1 MNLSGL
7 NSLMLAP
14 RNTTTVGASP
24 QLPFS
29 SPIGRVQT
37 RLSNTVL
44 NTKSSP
50 EILRHPSVDA
60 MASSP
65 QKNAEIPPPQLNCR
79 FYASNPEFFNQA
91 DLDQRW
97 TVLKEYLTNAT
108 LQEQEI
114 LEVLRSGILQ
124 TDTGKAISGLFESA
138 FIRSIRSRGSLS
150 ETRQNTIVDAL
161 CHLPPGQWQAA
172 FGEQA
177 RCTCEYRADG
187 VMTLIQSRL
196 DASSD
201 ELRQQIAVKQ
211 RLSNAQLDV
220 IEELT
225 SELRQYIRAD
235 NAALFTAWD
244 TLKQDCEMRSSPK
257 DALEHLEALIA
268 ELRDPPIDGRK
279 RWNDHVIHK
288 VEAVRDQLKP
298 DYRGGLARPEKER
311 PVELISL
318 RFFNTPKPV
327 LTGLAEFSLLNALQ
341 GFERHANFY
350 TNVTTTGPQIPDG
363 LIGKLLYACN
373 ALDTFGAL
381 RLDSGHI
388 STAGPGPKPS
398 ANAWKNGESDF
409 FRSPLT
415 PDPEQPQADA
425 MDPLAGVGQFAAQ
438 VDELLNR
445 FFRNAVPWDSAH
457 AQEEVE
463 LETML
468 EPFGETPYQPTTT
481 GLPPDTFT
489 RISADM
495 EVLKEQLGNW
505 LSRMSSSLL
514 GTGAAVLS
522 RTGDLI
528 EQNPGKAVGMFAAY
542 MAVSNFYAS
551 WFLPEP
557 EEAGDPLQGV
567 HIHPDPV
574 PDEGAMA
581 HEYAIEGIED
591 IFELFPV
598 FAAEVKQLINKTSY
612 EVPTDDPE
620 LIEKLEELLRQPVP
634 GHPNVTYGDYLDE
647 ITVGAKIDAH
657 DEFEADDVSDLKVKP
672 VVTTETR
679 LFVADKPAH
688 VIRTRSVDEGLGMF
702 SNVQTSE
709 SGVEA
714 HSYAHL
720 LIHAGQRT
728 ADAEVGIGPGEE
740 FVPGFTISQVAST
753 FKDDFAEM
761 QILLDSSLYILSE
774 VEKLVSESDISD
786 HLKRTTT
793 ATSTFRVEYVTPLP
807 IGKHVD
813 IFQEHIRDERFT
825 LAGLMAGQHDKA
837 KKDLERMT
845 VHWPS
850 GYTQHFK
857 DAVKNIN
864 LAAEHNKRLDR
875 MLWKPHTYKLWKA
888 AFDVNLKK
896 LLTEYLESPAASED
910 AINIIKSFLKGET
923 RVRPIAIKNG
933 AFSDEFH
940 VSDAV
945 FLTSKGKR
953 TEGLFVFLGGNA
965 TVIESP
971 VELFREGG
979 KSIEEFPQL
988 SSELSKRIPLKILL
1002 GRDDDDFKYSQGR
1015 SVWSH
1020 GIDYKWPY
1028 EPIVIGRIDGPNHY
1042 REQYDVFKVLFYSA
1056 TVKARDNM
1064 DTRTSTWDERF
1075 IDKLL
1080 DVLADTLRYCAILSG
1095 LPGAPTAGLAFLL
1108 GAGASAVKY
1117 TQGELNDDPSEGNR
1131 LKAAAIKGLVT
1142 QIAAPYIGQVFG
1154 KVPNEAELFR
1164 ITLKVYQLLKLSQDL
1179 PKEITQFF
1187 PEYGHHSTP
1196 LELSA
1201 KHFEKWIAPRVKN
1214 PLLVQEKLTRKF
1226 TNKRVSARLKSL
1238 GKKGPEAAQRLMD
1251 RSRVLYFSGPKE
1263 GFVYRGFT
1271 LCGDLRSP
1279 QEVFAQ
1285 GFKMNAP
1292 VNNIQDINGMNANS
1306 GVDSGL
1312 KASGYYDNNGM
1323 GAFHQ
1328 GGKSGG
1334 YTYLIDGRAMNG
1346 YDVARNR
1353 NWQADS
1359 GSRTGNDP
1367 YQIVYAQ
1374 DIPGSMILGA
1384 YDSAGKFIPNQS
1396 ALNRAIGKSS
1406 PGSSADEIPFPLAPL
1421 VHANNATQTPLKPQ
1435 AY

>member
-1 MNLSGL
+1 MNLPGP
-7 NSLMLAP
+7 NNLMLAP

-29 SPIGRVQT
+29 NPIGRLQT
-37 RLSNTVL
+37 RLSSTVL
-44 NTKSSP
+44 NTESSP
-50 EILRHPSVDA
+50 ETLRHPSSDV
-60 MASSP
+60 MASSS
-65 QKNAEIPPPQLNCR
+65 QKNAEIPQPQLDCR
-79 FYASNPEFFNQA
+79 FYASNPEFVNQA
-91 DLDQRW
+91 DLDEQW
-97 TVLKEYLTNAT
+97 TALKEYLTSAT

-114 LEVLRSGILQ
+114 FEVLRSGILQ

-138 FIRSIRSRGSLS
+138 FIRSIRSRGSLGES
-150 ETRQNTIVDAL
+150 RQNTIVDAL

-177 RCTCEYRADG
+177 RFTSEHRADG
-187 VMTLIQSRL
+187 VTTFIQSRL
-196 DASSD
+196 DASSE
-201 ELRQQIAVKQ
+201 ELRQKIAGKQ

-235 NAALFTAWD
+235 NEGLFTAWD

-268 ELRDPPIDGRK
+268 ELRDLPIDGRK

-298 DYRGGLARPEKER
+298 DYQGGLARPEKER

-557 EEAGDPLQGV
+557 EEAVDPLRGLD
-567 HIHPDPV
+567 IHTEPA
-574 PDEGAMA
+574 PDEEAVA

-591 IFELFPV
+591 LFEIFPE
-598 FAAEVKQLINKTSY
+598 FAAEVKKLISKTDYSNP
-612 EVPTDDPE
+612 VDDPE
-620 LIEKLEELLRQPVP
+620 LVEKLEALSLRPVP
-634 GHPNVTYGDYLDE
+634 GDPDVIYRDYLYE
-647 ITVGAKIDAH
+647 IIGQAKLDAH
-657 DEFEADDVSDLKVKP
+657 EEFEADAISKSAVETP
-672 VVTTETR
+672 VYAETK
-679 LFVADKPAH
+679 LFVADKASH
-688 VIRTRSVDEGLGMF
+688 AIEKRSLDFGGDMLL
-702 SNVQTSE
+702 NLIP
-709 SGVEA
+709 GVA
-714 HSYAHL
+714 AARPL
-720 LIHAGQRT
+720 ARLIIHAGQRSS
-728 ADAEVGIGPGEE
+728 DAEISIGPGEE
-740 FVPGFTISQVAST
+740 IAPGFTISQAART
-753 FKDDFAEM
+753 FVDDFVEL
-761 QILLDSSLYILSE
+761 QILLDSSLFILSE

-786 HLKRTTT
+786 HLKKTTT

-813 IFQEHIRDERFT
+813 IFQAHIRDERFT

-910 AINIIKSFLKGET
+910 AIKIIKSFLKGET

-933 AFSDEFH
+933 GFSDEFH

-945 FLTSKGKR
+945 FLTSEGKR

-1002 GRDDDDFKYSQGR
+1002 GRDEDDFKYSQGR

-1028 EPIVIGRIDGPNHY
+1028 DPIIIGRKDGPNHY
-1042 REQYDVFKVLFYSA
+1042 GEQYDVFKVLFYSA
-1056 TVKARDNM
+1056 TVKARENM
-1064 DTRTSTWDERF
+1064 DTKTSTWDERF
-1075 IDKLL
+1075 VDKLL
-1080 DVLADTLRYCAILSG
+1080 EVLADTLRYCAILSG

-1154 KVPNEAELFR
+1154 RVPNQAELFR
-1164 ITLKVYQLLKLSQDL
+1164 ITLKVYQLLELTSSL
-1179 PKEITQFF
+1179 PKEITDFL
-1187 PEYGHHSTP
+1187 PAYGHDSTP
-1196 LELSA
+1196 LGPGA
-1201 KHFEKWIAPRVKN
+1201 RHIEKWIAPRVRN
-1214 PLLVQEKLTRKF
+1214 PLLVQEKLIRKF
-1226 TNKRVSARLKSL
+1226 TNKRVSARLRSL
-1238 GKKGPEAAQRLMD
+1238 SKKGPEAAQRLMD

-1306 GVDSGL
+1306 GVDSSL

-1334 YTYLIDGRAMNG
+1334 YTYFIDGRAMNG

-1359 GSRTGNDP
+1359 GSRAGNDP

-1406 PGSSADEIPFPLAPL
+1406 PGSSADEIPFPLTPL

>member
-1 MNLSGL
+1 MNLPGP
-7 NSLMLAP
+7 NNLMLAP

-29 SPIGRVQT
+29 NPIGRLQT
-37 RLSNTVL
+37 RLSSTVL
-44 NTKSSP
+44 NTECSP
-50 EILRHPSVDA
+50 ELMRLPNMGISTK
-60 MASSP
+60 
-65 QKNAEIPPPQLNCR
+65 KNAEIPAPQLDVSCHS
-79 FYASNPEFFNQA
+79 FKPEFISQG
-91 DLDQRW
+91 DVDTRW
-97 TVLKEYLTNAT
+97 TALKEYLTGAT

-114 LEVLRSGILQ
+114 LEVLSSGILQ
-124 TDTGKAISGLFESA
+124 TDTGRAISELFENA
-138 FIRSIRSRGSLS
+138 FIRSIRSRGNLS
-150 ETRQNTIVDAL
+150 EARLKVIVDVL

-172 FGEQA
+172 LGEQA
-177 RCTCEYRADG
+177 RFSSDHRADG
-187 VMTLIQSRL
+187 VMGFIQSRL
-196 DASSD
+196 DASSAERD
-201 ELRQQIAVKQ
+201 EKIAHHHLVSDEQWDAIKNIIQDVGRYVRSSNKVLHSAFQVLQDHRDLRP
-211 RLSNAQLDV
+211 
-220 IEELT
+220 
-225 SELRQYIRAD
+225 
-235 NAALFTAWD
+235 
-244 TLKQDCEMRSSPK
+244 SPK
-257 DALEHLEALIA
+257 DAQNHLEDVKHA
-268 ELRDPPIDGRK
+268 LRDSSSSERRRWDDSLID
-279 RWNDHVIHK
+279 K
-288 VEAVRDQLKP
+288 VEAVYDQLKP
-298 DYRGGLARPEKER
+298 GYQGASAESQAVNTD
-311 PVELISL
+311 ELISL
-318 RFFNTPKPV
+318 RFFNTPTPV
-327 LTGLAEFSLLNALQ
+327 VKGQFSLLEELQ

-350 TNVTTTGPQIPDG
+350 TYVSTTGPVIAEG
-363 LIGKLLYACN
+363 FFARFLYACN

-381 RLDSGHI
+381 RLDASHI
-388 STAGPGPKPS
+388 TTRPASIPS
-398 ANAWKNGESDF
+398 SHAWKNGESDLPK
-409 FRSPLT
+409 SPLT

-438 VDELLNR
+438 VDELLSR

-495 EVLKEQLGNW
+495 DVLKEQLGNW

-557 EEAGDPLQGV
+557 EEAVDPLQGV

-1095 LPGAPTAGLAFLL
+1095 FPGAPTAGLAFLL

-1238 GKKGPEAAQRLMD
+1238 SKKGPEAAQRLMD